1 MKRKHKKME
10 GFALRRIHQIIIMSV
25 LIVLLALPCFA
36 TAKTRLVLKS
46 ARQASTY
53 YAFAVGQANA
63 IMAGAPEVEVTVEDS
78 PGSMVNVKQSKSRS
92 NFLFTSPPIL
102 IASAITGTGKF
113 KEGGYE
119 KIRSLWPIPG
129 IVMHWVVR
137 EDTGVR
143 TLRELVGKRFI
154 PGGAGSAGA
163 RFTVKVLEAIGI
175 KDRIELPVVDLSEGV
190 QAVKNRRA
198 IGFSTASS
206 VPAGLVSEIA
216 AATKIRLLELKD
228 SDYQKVSKKF
238 ARYNIPAGTYKDVD
252 YDVKTISLLV
262 GTYTTTDLPE
272 EVAYSLTRA
281 FWENRKIWE
290 KIHPAMKSVKM
301 EGLNQLVAKVHPG
314 ALRYYNEISFS
325 VSNALQ

>member
-1 MKRKHKKME
+1 ME
-10 GFALRRIHQIIIMSV
+10 GFALRRIHQIIIMPV

-102 IASAITGTGKF
+102 ITSAITGTGKL

-175 KDRIELPVVDLSEGV
+175 KDRIELPVVDLSERRCSSCQESKGYRLFHCKFCPGRIGV
-190 QAVKNRRA
+190 
-198 IGFSTASS
+198 
-206 VPAGLVSEIA
+206 
-216 AATKIRLLELKD
+216 
-228 SDYQKVSKKF
+228 
-238 ARYNIPAGTYKDVD
+238 
-252 YDVKTISLLV
+252 
-262 GTYTTTDLPE
+262 
-272 EVAYSLTRA
+272 
-281 FWENRKIWE
+281 
-290 KIHPAMKSVKM
+290 
-301 EGLNQLVAKVHPG
+301 
-314 ALRYYNEISFS
+314 
-325 VSNALQ
+325 